1 MRNPFSK
8 TYEPND
14 LRMFDFLQGIKFFE
28 LLKQQELA
36 RFLPTM
42 HERKYVRDE
51 VVFFSKDPSQALY
64 LIRKGQVHHTGAAR
78 QRRQLLITPVP
89 TGLDHGRAHEEDQW
103 YPALQ
108 YLFDVRGR
116 LPLGFDIS

>member
-8 TYEPND
+8 TYEPQE

-36 RFLPTM
+36 RLLPTM

-51 VVFFSKDPSQALY
+51 VIFFINTKGLSQLANLTSP
-64 LIRKGQVHHTGAAR
+64 K
-78 QRRQLLITPVP
+78 
-89 TGLDHGRAHEEDQW
+89 
-103 YPALQ
+103 PAILK
-108 YLFDVRGR
+108 V
-116 LPLGFDIS
+116 ST